1 MMQWRQ
7 FTAALTAALSA
18 GLMLCGTMGAAAY
31 SADDVA
37 AKARSSGWPE
47 YLIQEGYNQW
57 NSGNY
62 TQEQLDKAYASV
74 SQYDEQT
81 EELVSASMGIRT
93 PKRSS
98 SADAT
103 EAAPAATDA
112 APSATDA
119 APSATDAAPSA
130 DGTVTEATGE
140 ISVAATVTKT
150 DGTVEERIE
159 KSDFIN
165 MSLEEKQEYV
175 ASLSEESQVTFMETM
190 SVEERN
196 SILKQLP
203 AEDKAALVQNYV
215 NAAAD
220 MGMNVVV
227 DKLEGNDVSLTIRN
241 DEGQVIGKT
250 AVGTIVDETGIDH
263 TLPLLSALGAAL
275 LAGAGFAVIARR
287 NRA

>member
-103 EAAPAATDA
+103 EAAPAATEA
-112 APSATDA
+112 APA
-119 APSATDAAPSA
+119 ATDAAPSA

-140 ISVAATVTKT
+140 ITVAATVTKT

-203 AEDKAALVQNYV
+203 VEDKAALVQNYV
-215 NAAAD
+215 DAAAD

>member
-98 SADAT
+98 SAAAT
-103 EAAPAATDA
+103 EAAPAATE
-112 APSATDA
+112 A

>member
-103 EAAPAATDA
+103 EAAPAATEA
-112 APSATDA
+112 APA
-119 APSATDAAPSA
+119 ATDAAPSA

-140 ISVAATVTKT
+140 ITVAATVTKT

-203 AEDKAALVQNYV
+203 VEDKAALVQNYV
-215 NAAAD
+215 DAAAD

-275 LAGAGFAVIARR
+275 PAGAGFAVIARR